1 MKKTPLLLVSLAL
14 AASAAQAQ
22 TTVLACQFA
31 ESGGFIYKGN
41 RWQSTSFNLER
52 PFFIKLKPDGV
63 IDESSLAGV
72 GMTYA
77 VECRKPYGHRP
88 EFVRCSGSSD
98 LVVFSTKTLSGAVS
112 VLHGAASDSS
122 SRDTLSIS
130 TFNCQKM

>member
-14 AASAAQAQ
+14 TASAAQAQ

-31 ESGGFIYKGN
+31 ESGGFIYKGT
-41 RWQSTSFNLER
+41 RWQSTSFTLDK
-52 PFFIKLKPDGV
+52 PFFIKLKSDGV

-77 VECRKPYGHRP
+77 VDCKKPYGHRP

-112 VLHGAASDSS
+112 VLHGAASEGSN
-122 SRDTLSIS
+122 RDTLSIS